1 MQAARA
7 GATGPVSLKGRAAD
21 REGARRMKG
30 VFIIGLVLVGAG
42 LLGGGAYVLTQT
54 PVGEKLRE
62 GLKGQVTAATVRVEP
77 ARRSALTRTISAPG
91 LVEPR
96 TKVEISAQVSARI
109 TALPFD
115 EGERVSAG
123 DVVVRLDAEDLTA
136 RLEAARA
143 RLKAQEARLR
153 GMEADLAVA
162 LSDFG
167 RRKELH
173 DSGDIAKSEYEQAE
187 NRYNQAVAAVEMA
200 RADVEIARAQ
210 IIEAER
216 DLAHAVISSPID
228 GILTT
233 LNAEEGELVVVGT
246 LNTPGS
252 IILEVADLSDML
264 LEARIDESNVAQ
276 VKAGQ
281 EATVYV
287 NAYRDQPFSGT
298 VERVGL
304 ERKQWQDGTYY
315 YEAEIKL
322 SEDPERVLLSG
333 LSATAEI
340 AVQRLDDVLV
350 VPSQAVL
357 ERRIDELPKEVAD
370 GAGALIDRRKT
381 FATVVYRIENGKTV
395 TMPVQIGPSDLTETV
410 ILAGLEEGQ
419 KIIAGPFKALVDMT
433 HDQPVT
439 DEAEQPENGA
449 PAGVAGAE
457 TADDE
462 GTGAPDGPPGA

>member
-1 MQAARA
+1 VLKAVLIIGGALVAA
-7 GATGPVSLKGRAAD
+7 GA
-21 REGARRMKG
+21 
-30 VFIIGLVLVGAG
+30 
-42 LLGGGAYVLTQT
+42 LGGGAYVLTQT
-54 PVGEKLRE
+54 SVGEQLRE
-62 GLKGQVTAATVRVEP
+62 RLKTQMPSTTVRIEP
-77 ARRSALTRTISAPG
+77 ARRSEITRSVSAPG

-109 TALPFD
+109 IALPFE
-115 EGERVSAG
+115 EGDQVSAG

-136 RLEAARA
+136 RLEAAKA
-143 RLKAQEARLR
+143 GLKAQEARLR
-153 GMEADLAVA
+153 GSEADLAVA

-167 RRKELH
+167 RKKELFE
-173 DSGDIAKSEYEQAE
+173 SGDIPKTEHEQAE
-187 NRYNQAVAAVEMA
+187 NRYNQAVASMEMA

-216 DLAHAVISSPID
+216 DLAHAVITSPID

-264 LEARIDESNVAQ
+264 LMARVDESNIAQ

-281 EATVYV
+281 EATVFV
-287 NAYRDQPFSGT
+287 NAYRDVPFTGV

-304 ERKQWQDGTYY
+304 ERKQWQDGTHY

-322 SEDPERVLLSG
+322 TDDPERVLLSG

-340 AVQRLDDVLV
+340 GVQHLTDVLV

-357 ERRIDELPKEVAD
+357 ERRIDELPGSVLD
-370 GAGALIDRRKT
+370 GAGAIVDRRKT
-381 FATVVYRIENGKTV
+381 FATVVFRVEGGKAVAT
-395 TMPVQIGPSDLTETV
+395 PVQIGPSDLSETV
-410 ILAGLEEGQ
+410 LLAGLDEGVGV
-419 KIIAGPFKALVDMT
+419 ITGPFKVLVDMK
-433 HDQPVT
+433 HDQAVVDEKEAAAKAEPVL
-439 DEAEQPENGA
+439 DEEEAAANEEA
-449 PAGVAGAE
+449 TE
-457 TADDE
+457 SESDE
-462 GTGAPDGPPGA
+462 